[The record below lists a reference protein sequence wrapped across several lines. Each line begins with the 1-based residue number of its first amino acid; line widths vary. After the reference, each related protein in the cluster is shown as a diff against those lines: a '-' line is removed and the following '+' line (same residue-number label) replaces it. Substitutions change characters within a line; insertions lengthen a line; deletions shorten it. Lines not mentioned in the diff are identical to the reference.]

1 MTTDPI
7 EVYECHCHV
16 ALDGVDY
23 RNARIRYENGT
34 DEAWVRGVLEA
45 YRRAG
50 ITYVRDGGDKWGA
63 SALARRLAGEYGIEY
78 ATPLFPIYRKGNYG
92 AFIGLPYETVSDFRA
107 LVARVRAGG
116 GCFIKI
122 MGSGLMDFDRY
133 GVLTGFVLEQ
143 SELEELVRIAHGE
156 GFPVMIHMNSADG
169 IKRAVDAGVDSI
181 EHGNYADREA
191 LSMMAGA
198 GCVWVPTF
206 SVTVNLLGRGRFD
219 ETTLRKIVE
228 TQRAAIRLGHSLG
241 VTIAC
246 GSDAGAFCVMHA
258 EASLQEAE
266 RLGELMGGPEPVRA
280 GQERLRSVFP
290 G

>member
-1 MTTDPI
+1 MTTDAT

-23 RNARIRYENGT
+23 RNSRIRYENGT
-34 DEAWVRGVLEA
+34 DEAWVRGVLDA

-50 ITYVRDGGDKWGA
+50 IRYVRDGGDKWGA

-78 ATPLFPIYRKGNYG
+78 ATPLFPIYKKGNYG
-92 AFIGLPYETVSDFRA
+92 AFIGLPYETESDFRD
-107 LVARVRAGG
+107 LVARVRAEG

-133 GVLTGFVLEQ
+133 GALTGFVLEQ
-143 SELEELVRIAHGE
+143 GELEELVRIAHGE

-191 LSMMAGA
+191 LAMMAGA
-198 GCVWVPTF
+198 GCIWVPTF
-206 SVTVNLLGRGRFD
+206 SVTMNLLGRGRFD
-219 ETTLRKIVE
+219 ETALRKIAE
-228 TQRAAIRLGHSLG
+228 MERATIQLGHSLG

-266 RLGELMGGPEPVRA
+266 RLAELMGGPEPVRA

>member
-1 MTTDPI
+1 MKTDAA

-34 DEAWVRGVLEA
+34 DEAWVRGVLDA

-50 ITYVRDGGDKWGA
+50 IPYVRDGGDKWGA

-92 AFIGLPYETVSDFRA
+92 AFIGVPYETVSDFRA

-116 GCFIKI
+116 GGFIKI

-133 GVLTGFVLEQ
+133 GALTGFVLEQ
-143 SELEELVRIAHGE
+143 SELEELVRISHGE

-169 IKRAVDAGVDSI
+169 IKRAVDAGVDSV

-191 LSMMAGA
+191 LAMMAGA
-198 GCVWVPTF
+198 GCIWVPTF

-219 ETTLRKIVE
+219 ETALRKIAE
-228 TQRAAIRLGHSLG
+228 MERATIQLGHSLG

-266 RLGELMGGPEPVRA
+266 RLAELMGGPEPVRA